1 MVHQGQSLFSSVSFE
16 LGTQLAI
23 VYSLASGR
31 QYVYNNMQRGAF
43 MADYPG
49 LERSQQRS
57 QYGRQTYQLD
67 IQQPKARNQPKGQVK
82 YNVLYGVTIRLMT
95 GVISWLL

>member
-1 MVHQGQSLFSSVSFE
+1 
-16 LGTQLAI
+16 
-23 VYSLASGR
+23 
-31 QYVYNNMQRGAF
+31 MQRGAF

-57 QYGRQTYQLD
+57 QYGRQAYQLD

-82 YNVLYGVTIRLMT
+82 STMMIILGVTIRLMT
-95 GVISWLL
+95 GV

>member
-1 MVHQGQSLFSSVSFE
+1 
-16 LGTQLAI
+16 
-23 VYSLASGR
+23 
-31 QYVYNNMQRGAF
+31 

-82 YNVLYGVTIRLMT
+82 YNDDNHGVTIRLMT
-95 GVISWLL
+95 GVCN